1 MSVKPYT
8 YIIGWKSVGLWY
20 YGVRYANK
28 APAREDLWSK
38 YFTSSKRVKECR
50 QHNGEPDVIIVHR
63 EFAAKEDAIEF
74 ERNFLKAASVVESPF
89 WLNAI
94 IPEDGFV
101 NKVCTDQTKRKI
113 SEMSVIREKFL
124 HDKPKMKTEMKLL
137 REQWKKE
144 SHAKYWNSARAIDH
158 KEAIS
163 RVHTGKTVKETTR
176 KKLSDKS
183 KERESRI
190 LTCPHCGKTGKG
202 RIMFRWHFDACSKK

>member
-8 YIIGWKSVGLWY
+8 YIVGWKSAGLWY

-28 APAREDLWSK
+28 TPARDDLWSK

-63 EFAAKEDAIEF
+63 EFVAKEDAIEF
-74 ERNFLKAASVVESPF
+74 ERNFLKTANAVESPF

-94 IPEDGFV
+94 IPDAGFV
-101 NKVCTDQTKRKI
+101 NKTCSSQTKRKI
-113 SEMSVIREKFL
+113 SEMSVIRERFL
-124 HDKPKMKTEMKLL
+124 HDKPKMKSEMKLL

-144 SHAKYWNSARAIDH
+144 SLAQYWSSAKAIDH
-158 KEAIS
+158 KETISAI
-163 RVHTGKTVKETTR
+163 HTGKIVGEET
-176 KKLSDKS
+176 KKKQSEKA
-183 KERESRI
+183 KVRESRV

-202 RIMFRWHFDACSKK
+202 RVMFRWHFDACSKK

>member
-8 YIIGWKSVGLWY
+8 YIIGWKSAGLWY

-28 APAREDLWSK
+28 TPARGDLWTK

-50 QHNGEPDVIIVHR
+50 QHNGEPDVIIIHR
-63 EFAAKEDAIEF
+63 EFATKEEAIEF
-74 ERNFLKAASVVESPF
+74 ERNFLKAAGVVESPF
-89 WLNAI
+89 WLNAV
-94 IPEDGFV
+94 IPDDGFV

-113 SEMSVIREKFL
+113 SEMAVIREKFL
-124 HDKPKMKTEMKLL
+124 HDKPKMKSEMKLL

-144 SHAKYWNSARAIDH
+144 SHARYWHSAKAIDH
-158 KEAIS
+158 KETIS

-176 KKLSDKS
+176 KKQSEKA

>member
-8 YIIGWKSVGLWY
+8 YIIGWKSIGLWY

-28 APAREDLWSK
+28 RVAREDLWHR

-50 QHNGEPDVIIVHR
+50 QHHGEPDVIIVHR
-63 EFAAKEDAIEF
+63 EFTTKEEAVEF
-74 ERNFLKAASVVESPF
+74 ERGFLCAANAVDSPF

-94 IPEDGFV
+94 IPDSGFV
-101 NKVCTDQTKRKI
+101 NKECTPQTRRKI
-113 SEMSVIREKFL
+113 SEMSVIRERFL
-124 HDKPKMKTEMKLL
+124 NDKPKMKSEMKLL
-137 REQWKKE
+137 REKWKRE
-144 SHAKYWNSARAIDH
+144 SHAQYWASPRAVDH
-158 KEAIS
+158 KETIS
-163 RVHTGKTVKETTR
+163 AAHTGKIVSNET
-176 KKLSDKS
+176 KKKQSEKA